1 MLANSKKRV
10 LSLFLAF
17 VMVFGLLPTAA
28 FAATNDGQI
37 GKYVELNAD
46 NTIQAGT
53 ETATST
59 KTIQDP
65 NGYVIMSKDITGTDK
80 ENEFLVTL
88 KVETTEQESTMTATS
103 GADVVLVFD
112 VSTSMDYTTGGT
124 APGGRGWKL
133 SNTRWTAL
141 KAAAESFITGLL
153 ANSKNRVSIVI
164 YGGWNGGFGNPTVH
178 KTICNWTSDA
188 QTAINTFKNYDV
200 VCQNYVNQQGVTN
213 KTSLRKAY
221 LNDNGTDYGATNCQ
235 AGFRGAWQALNARP
249 NDASTQENSQYVI
262 YMSDGEANKYY
273 DGYGSESAA
282 KSEAG
287 VLKTNYPDST
297 LYTVGFGLGDNGNN
311 VMSPS
316 GKNGNK
322 SVDRYYPADDADQ
335 LEIVY
340 NNINTAITLRS
351 KAWEVTDPMGAMIE
365 FGEIKTAVG
374 TAVAREE
381 NGTLTWTIRKDT
393 PGASYDK
400 TMDGKK
406 YTFHPYELQYTIRLK
421 TENSGFVAGEFY
433 PTNKQTKLA
442 YVFSDAEGNI
452 PEDAKLEE
460 AFFKVPTVKGY
471 LGSLSFRKEDGRG
484 TPVTGAQFTLNCTC
498 GDPVH
503 GAAASGTS
511 LNGNVTISNIPS
523 GHTYTMAETVPAN
536 SDFDQSKAE
545 TYTVTVDYGKVTVT
559 DSKNTVVYSDAEN
572 KKDMTVIN
580 YYKPQDLTLN
590 LTKTWVPEA
599 PAGVTEITVTVDRIT
614 GYDQNDKPVFD
625 GTGAYQHEIKVT
637 KNGDTWTGFASLP
650 TRDINDNTTITYGV
664 VGETGASGY
673 DLVSGTSMNLVN
685 VSNGEDTIQ
694 LKKIWNTPDQTGE
707 AVTLRVKGSDGS
719 VKDVTLDG
727 TVDSVETTAWEATL
741 NLPSYDAEGKITY
754 SVVELDR
761 TGAEKSTGVVELAN
775 GAYTVSISGGTVTN
789 TIQQDYYGTLSGTKV
804 WKNPEGNYD
813 DTVEISLIATVDGSE
828 YTVAVDTIGEQD
840 SATGSRDWGYSF
852 SSLPKYAV
860 DTAGNSVIDA
870 LVAEGVELEGQS
882 ITYKVTDG
890 LTDYNVTDGTF
901 EQNLTNQIKPAA
913 GTLSV
918 TKTWEDDGNSY
929 DTRPVED
936 VTLVVTRSSNG
947 ETDPAFE
954 KTVTFDPIYGLD
966 ETPEAVAVNTATYT
980 FEETFDIY
988 DADGKL
994 YTYTVAEQG
1003 AVTENQ
1009 VTTIAGKD
1017 GAEYGVT
1024 YPKQNVTLV
1033 DGAAELMAL
1042 NTLDGD
1048 QVTITVSKTW
1058 KGPGTEAATGKA
1070 TFQVKD
1076 GDTVVDSCELTG
1088 DDSHTFTL
1096 PKPAASYDVVEVAV
1110 EGYTTDKTVNDEKT
1124 AYSFT
1129 NTIGQSTF
1137 DITGTKAWTGVP
1149 EGENLP
1155 ETVTVILNRNGEKI
1169 DEDVITAAEGWNYAF
1184 EGLDKYDLTT
1194 GKEYVYTV
1202 TDSVGGFTATD
1213 GVKSNGY
1220 QLTNAFVPDYW
1231 KTSFEVIKAWNDGGN
1246 ADGDRPESI
1255 YVGLYA
1261 GDTFLKYAELTSDT
1275 WKHTF
1280 TDLPKYATDGKT
1292 PIQYTVKEGTVA
1304 GDVFTPAGASIELDG
1319 VTYTILIAGGQ
1330 ITNTRDSETGGST
1343 VTYSVSKIW
1352 NGPTSADVAFG
1363 LFRNSETTPI
1373 QTITGGEMTAAQATD
1388 AVWSASFAPVD
1399 KFDGSGSRYTY
1410 TVKEGTVADGVFT
1423 PAEGTITLGGET
1435 YTVEARE
1442 PVGNSYTFVNTVQDA
1457 HTFSVTATKTWENIE
1472 NVTLPET
1479 IQLQLLAN
1487 DVKSGDPVEVKAD
1500 AEGKWTHT
1508 FTGLAKYDG
1517 AYEPITYTVEEVGAY
1532 DSTSVES
1539 DGVAA
1544 VRLVKY
1550 GNDYYEVKYD
1560 GLNVTNTY
1568 TSTDKYCYRVDR
1580 VYNYYLDDVLQS
1592 GKTVT
1597 KTGELQ
1603 SGEANAY
1610 ITNLDTDAY
1619 KSQDEMSSY
1628 RYVSGT
1634 PTVVIADVEKVG
1646 VQLVEANH
1654 EYVITLVYE
1663 LREESSDPG
1672 PGPGPDPTT
1681 RYDLVVKYLE
1691 EGTEEVLASEYST
1704 RKAEGSSYDVTAQ
1717 TEKTI
1722 SGYTVTDIT
1731 GDDVIG
1737 NMNSDKEIIVWYV
1750 RETDIDPDP
1759 TPLDPT
1765 PGDDVDIIDDKTPL
1779 DDGSGIA
1786 TGDGDEVT
1794 IVDDPTAMGNL
1805 PQTGTM
1811 ARSAVNPTT
1820 TLGLLALSLSMAAA
1834 GLAITIGRKKEEEF
1848 ED

>member
-28 FAATNDGQI
+28 FAAANDGQI

-46 NTIQAGT
+46 DTIQAGT

-88 KVETTEQESTMTATS
+88 KVETTEQESTMTAAS

-141 KAAAESFITGLL
+141 KEAAESFITGLL

-164 YGGWNGGFGNPTVH
+164 YGGWNGWSGNPKVH
-178 KTICNWTSDA
+178 KTICNWTSNA

-200 VCQNYVNQQGVTN
+200 VCQDYVYKDGVTN

-221 LNDNGTDYGATNCQ
+221 LNDDGTDYGATNCQ

-262 YMSDGEANKYY
+262 YMSDGEANEYY

-287 VLKTNYPDST
+287 VLKTKYPDST
-297 LYTVGFGLGDNGNN
+297 LYTVGFGLGDNGNS

-322 SVDRYYPADDADQ
+322 AVDRYYPADDADE

-400 TMDGKK
+400 TMEGKK

-421 TENSGFVAGEFY
+421 TESSGFAAGEFY
-433 PTNKQTKLA
+433 PTNKQTKLT
-442 YVFSDAEGNI
+442 YVFSNAEGNI
-452 PEDAKLEE
+452 PEDAELKE

-580 YYKPQDLTLN
+580 YYKPQDLPLN

-637 KNGDTWTGFASLP
+637 KNGDTWTGSASLP

-727 TVDSVETTAWEATL
+727 TVDSVETTAWAATL

-840 SATGSRDWGYSF
+840 PATGSRDWGYSF

-860 DTAGNSVIDA
+860 DTAGNSVIAA

-980 FEETFDIY
+980 FEETFDVY

-1435 YTVEARE
+1435 YTVEVRE
-1442 PVGNSYTFVNTVQDA
+1442 PVGN
-1457 HTFSVTATKTWENIE
+1457 
-1472 NVTLPET
+1472 
-1479 IQLQLLAN
+1479 
-1487 DVKSGDPVEVKAD
+1487 
-1500 AEGKWTHT
+1500 
-1508 FTGLAKYDG
+1508 
-1517 AYEPITYTVEEVGAY
+1517 
-1532 DSTSVES
+1532 
-1539 DGVAA
+1539 
-1544 VRLVKY
+1544 
-1550 GNDYYEVKYD
+1550 
-1560 GLNVTNTY
+1560 
-1568 TSTDKYCYRVDR
+1568 
-1580 VYNYYLDDVLQS
+1580 
-1592 GKTVT
+1592 
-1597 KTGELQ
+1597 
-1603 SGEANAY
+1603 
-1610 ITNLDTDAY
+1610 
-1619 KSQDEMSSY
+1619 
-1628 RYVSGT
+1628 
-1634 PTVVIADVEKVG
+1634 
-1646 VQLVEANH
+1646 
-1654 EYVITLVYE
+1654 
-1663 LREESSDPG
+1663 
-1672 PGPGPDPTT
+1672 
-1681 RYDLVVKYLE
+1681 
-1691 EGTEEVLASEYST
+1691 
-1704 RKAEGSSYDVTAQ
+1704 SYDVTAQ

>member
-28 FAATNDGQI
+28 FAAGDTDQVVHQGQLVSNENKTVKVQKTAEATGENEFKITLTVDTEDEVKTYVEEVGAHVVLVIDKSGSMTQNYSTRLKDAKDAAKEFVDAMMGENSAGNNQIAVVSFSDYATEVIGLTDKTGKQTIKNRIDGIKSGGGTNTQAGLAMAQSILDADATKVPKFVILLSDGEPTYCYEGTAGVVSSSIPKVGGGDYGFRITEFNSKTIGSGSSTALKGGFGFSRYDYEHSISVGNQNKKVTDTILPTLSQAYLVKEGTPSKAGYEIYTVLVGEDSKTAQHVMKNIASEDEAGAEIKHYNTVSDSDLSKLGEMFRKFSQEIIEKTNVWLVSDPIGDVAMGDHIDWADFTSASHPGAFYDQKTDTLTWNLLDPKVKPEQI
-37 GKYVELNAD
+37 GKNQYRYTLSYNVKLD
-46 NTIQAGT
+46 NTF
-53 ETATST
+53 
-59 KTIQDP
+59 
-65 NGYVIMSKDITGTDK
+65 NG
-80 ENEFLVTL
+80 F
-88 KVETTEQESTMTATS
+88 
-103 GADVVLVFD
+103 
-112 VSTSMDYTTGGT
+112 
-124 APGGRGWKL
+124 
-133 SNTRWTAL
+133 
-141 KAAAESFITGLL
+141 
-153 ANSKNRVSIVI
+153 
-164 YGGWNGGFGNPTVH
+164 
-178 KTICNWTSDA
+178 
-188 QTAINTFKNYDV
+188 
-200 VCQNYVNQQGVTN
+200 
-213 KTSLRKAY
+213 
-221 LNDNGTDYGATNCQ
+221 
-235 AGFRGAWQALNARP
+235 
-249 NDASTQENSQYVI
+249 
-262 YMSDGEANKYY
+262 
-273 DGYGSESAA
+273 SESAA
-282 KSEAG
+282 
-287 VLKTNYPDST
+287 
-297 LYTVGFGLGDNGNN
+297 
-311 VMSPS
+311 
-316 GKNGNK
+316 
-322 SVDRYYPADDADQ
+322 
-335 LEIVY
+335 
-340 NNINTAITLRS
+340 
-351 KAWEVTDPMGAMIE
+351 
-365 FGEIKTAVG
+365 
-374 TAVAREE
+374 
-381 NGTLTWTIRKDT
+381 
-393 PGASYDK
+393 
-400 TMDGKK
+400 
-406 YTFHPYELQYTIRLK
+406 
-421 TENSGFVAGEFY
+421 Y
-433 PTNKQTKLA
+433 PTNGTTTLKYYIGKDSTNVQWLT
-442 YVFSDAEGNI
+442 FD
-452 PEDAKLEE
+452 
-460 AFFKVPTVKGY
+460 VPTVKGF
-471 LGSLSFRKEDGRG
+471 LGSFSFRKEDGQG
-484 TPVTGAQFTLNCTC
+484 NAVTGAQFTLACNDC
-498 GDPVH
+498 

-511 LNGNVTISNIPS
+511 VDGTVAISNIPS
-523 GHTYTMAETVPAN
+523 GHTYTMTETVPAN

-580 YYKPQDLTLN
+580 YYKPQDLPLN

-637 KNGDTWTGFASLP
+637 KNGDTWTGSASLP

-727 TVDSVETTAWEATL
+727 TVDSVETTAWAATL

-840 SATGSRDWGYSF
+840 PATGSRDWGYSF

-860 DTAGNSVIDA
+860 DTAGNSVIAA

-980 FEETFDIY
+980 FEETFDVY

-1033 DGAAELMAL
+1033 DGAAELVAL

-1169 DEDVITAAEGWNYAF
+1169 DEGVITAAEGWNYAF

-1435 YTVEARE
+1435 YTVEVRE

-1550 GNDYYEVKYD
+1550 GNDYYEVKCD

-1628 RYVSGT
+1628 QYVSGT

>member
-28 FAATNDGQI
+28 FAAANDGQI

-46 NTIQAGT
+46 DTIQAGT

-88 KVETTEQESTMTATS
+88 KVETTEQESTMTAAS

-141 KAAAESFITGLL
+141 KEAAESFITGLL

-164 YGGWNGGFGNPTVH
+164 YGGWNGWSGNPKVH
-178 KTICNWTSDA
+178 KTICNWTSNA

-200 VCQNYVNQQGVTN
+200 VCQDYVYKDGVTN

-221 LNDNGTDYGATNCQ
+221 LNDDGTDYGATNCQ

-262 YMSDGEANKYY
+262 YMSDGEANEYY

-287 VLKTNYPDST
+287 VLKTKYPDST
-297 LYTVGFGLGDNGNN
+297 LYTVGFGLGDNGNS

-322 SVDRYYPADDADQ
+322 AVDRYYPADDADE

-400 TMDGKK
+400 TMEGKK

-421 TENSGFVAGEFY
+421 TESSGFAAGEFY
-433 PTNKQTKLA
+433 PTNKQTKLT
-442 YVFSDAEGNI
+442 YVFSNAEGNI
-452 PEDAKLEE
+452 PEDAELKE

-580 YYKPQDLTLN
+580 YYKPQDLPLN

-637 KNGDTWTGFASLP
+637 KNGDTWTGSASLP

-727 TVDSVETTAWEATL
+727 TVDSVETTAWAATL

-840 SATGSRDWGYSF
+840 PATGSRDWGYSF

-860 DTAGNSVIDA
+860 DTAGNSVIAA

-980 FEETFDIY
+980 FEETFDVY

-1213 GVKSNGY
+1213 G
-1220 QLTNAFVPDYW
+1220 
-1231 KTSFEVIKAWNDGGN
+1231 
-1246 ADGDRPESI
+1246 
-1255 YVGLYA
+1255 
-1261 GDTFLKYAELTSDT
+1261 
-1275 WKHTF
+1275 
-1280 TDLPKYATDGKT
+1280 KT

-1435 YTVEARE
+1435 YTVEVRE

-1550 GNDYYEVKYD
+1550 GNDYYEVKCD

-1628 RYVSGT
+1628 QYVSGT